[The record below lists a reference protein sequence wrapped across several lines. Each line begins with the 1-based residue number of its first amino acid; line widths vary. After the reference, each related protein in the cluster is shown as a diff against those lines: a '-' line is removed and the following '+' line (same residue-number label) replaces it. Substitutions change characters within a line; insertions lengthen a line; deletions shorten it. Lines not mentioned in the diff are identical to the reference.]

1 MNDSQSIQGGDNLPI
16 QGGDNL
22 PKFIRRKNLYLS
34 SKNTLLISRSS
45 GATSDS
51 VINDDNDEDIR
62 SGVDVFEDVMTE
74 KSRIRKAEKRVRVF
88 PPLLSSLNRNGRP
101 RFSLE
106 TVRKEGRLQISIVQN
121 NFSEVVRNPHSGDRV
136 SMELL
141 ETGSH

>member
-1 MNDSQSIQGGDNLPI
+1 MNDSQSIQSGDNLPT
-16 QGGDNL
+16 
-22 PKFIRRKNLYLS
+22 FIRRKNLYLS
-34 SKNTLLISRSS
+34 RKNTLLIS
-45 GATSDS
+45 GSDS
-51 VINDDNDEDIR
+51 VMNDNNNEDI
-62 SGVDVFEDVMTE
+62 GIDVIEDEVAE

-106 TVRKEGRLQISIVQN
+106 TMRKEGRLQILIVQN
-121 NFSEVVRNPHSGDRV
+121 HFSEVVRNPQGGNRV